1 MGNGFIVVN
10 KEDWEKTPGEQK
22 DWLIFNT
29 LQSLNER
36 IAMLESQFTFKTTLS
51 FFGSVVGGA
60 VMVLVLALCKIKA
73 F

>member
-10 KEDWEKTPGEQK
+10 KEDWEKTPAEQK

-36 IAMLESQFTFKTTLS
+36 VATLETRFTFKTTLN